1 MAPSCTLFIF
11 IDGFLSNLILIPMNS
26 TIFVEAS
33 EPESDVLSPTEA
45 ETKEAGLT
53 DLGSFLEDLFLGI
66 TIW

>member
-45 ETKEAGLT
+45 ETKEVGLT
-53 DLGSFLEDLFLGI
+53 DLGSFLEDLFLEI

>member
-45 ETKEAGLT
+45 ETKEAG
-53 DLGSFLEDLFLGI
+53 
-66 TIW
+66 

>member
-33 EPESDVLSPTEA
+33 ELESDVLSPTEA

>member
-1 MAPSCTLFIF
+1 
-11 IDGFLSNLILIPMNS
+11 MNS

-45 ETKEAGLT
+45 ETKEVGLT
-53 DLGSFLEDLFLGI
+53 DLGSFLEDLFLEI

>member
-1 MAPSCTLFIF
+1 
-11 IDGFLSNLILIPMNS
+11 MNS